1 MKSLLIVLQ
10 SRIFYAYIYRLI
22 SIIKKS
28 FLSYRTFHSSKQL
41 CRNKNAWLK
50 NHLEESKLIET
61 ETTTSKFPIEKS
73 TNEIDQNK
81 TEGNYIF
88 LMI

>member
-1 MKSLLIVLQ
+1 MHGTTQ
-10 SRIFYAYIYRLI
+10 
-22 SIIKKS
+22 
-28 FLSYRTFHSSKQL
+28 
-41 CRNKNAWLK
+41 LK